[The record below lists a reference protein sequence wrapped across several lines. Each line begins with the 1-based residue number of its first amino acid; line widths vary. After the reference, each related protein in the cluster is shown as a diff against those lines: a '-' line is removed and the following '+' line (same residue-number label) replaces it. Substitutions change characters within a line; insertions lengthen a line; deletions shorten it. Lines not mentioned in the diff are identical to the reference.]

1 VVLGDAPTGTPD
13 AEIHYKTSDGS
24 EDRTV
29 AFYQTDDFNCY
40 ITVNGELSFQCR
52 SSYLD
57 ALRHNLDI
65 FDTDEDFQTSWQ

>member
-1 VVLGDAPTGTPD
+1 MVLGDAPTGTPD

-29 AFYQTDDFNCY
+29 AFYQIDDFNCY

-52 SSYLD
+52 ASYLD

-65 FDTDEDFQTSWQ
+65 FNTDEDFQTSWQ